1 MGNEFRATQAR
12 RSGTQQ
18 QVPPPQGWL
27 VGSTSSPE
35 LNVYRTT
42 DLCTWRRRSVSL
54 EYRARARSLAPTCTS
69 TIPIDAPNSHRSSID
84 ATCLP
89 QAAHTLTRSLARDI
103 LLALHYTTLLY
114 STLLERRRPWN
125 TVRALAPTANS
136 THLISTQLNSTQ
148 IAATCLLQ
156 AARATLRR
164 ALHSHSPSNN
174 SHFLHPPSCQPC
186 HA

>member
-114 STLLERRRPWN
+114 STGTAASLEY
-125 TVRALAPTANS
+125 RARARSDRQLNS
-136 THLISTQLNSTQ
+136 SHLNSTQLNSNSCDLS
-148 IAATCLLQ
+148 ASGRSRYSPP
-156 AARATLRR
+156 RASLTL
-164 ALHSHSPSNN
+164 ALEQLALPSPSFM
-174 SHFLHPPSCQPC
+174 STLP
-186 HA
+186 